1 MDCRSEFKS
10 ILIQYL
16 NDPCLEGISE
26 KLIGLSAGITP
37 AILYRYRKCTPR
49 HLAELENEALSFAAP
64 AVFEDDPDDAYV
76 SLDHGR
82 VANMQ
87 AQATGEFF
95 PFFSRLMEMS
105 LEDCSKALSEA
116 FSSSEPIPNLFEGV
130 IPPQQKWKNGDF
142 VGMTD
147 GDKVRYIGKTFD
159 AVLNEI
165 SERDACSRLREQT
178 KVACLCE
185 NPNSKRMWN
194 EYGGRGTGFQIAYT
208 KDALFGIGSCG
219 VTVPMIFPVIYEEE
233 RPDMSELAMMIAL
246 RETGF
251 QFLPGDTPIQ
261 RHWFA
266 CILKAVYI
274 KSRKLFSHEEEWRIV
289 IPDQSINE
297 TNRRF
302 ATRLCPISQI
312 RLGEQTSPSDESLL
326 RDIAAKLNVPIMR
339 HDE

>member
-1 MDCRSEFKS
+1 MDCRNEFKS

-26 KLIGLSAGITP
+26 KLLGLSAEITP
-37 AILYRYRKCTPR
+37 AVLYRYRKCTPR

-64 AVFEDDPDDAYV
+64 AVFEDDPDDAFV
-76 SLDHGR
+76 SLDHER

-87 AQATGEFF
+87 AQATGKLL

-116 FSSSEPIPNLFEGV
+116 FSSSEPTPNLFEGV
-130 IPPQQKWKNGDF
+130 IPPQQTWKNGDF

-147 GDKVRYIGKTFD
+147 DDKARYIDKTFD
-159 AVLNEI
+159 SMLGEI
-165 SERDACSRLREQT
+165 SERDACNRVREQT

-185 NPNSKRMWN
+185 NPDSKEMWDK
-194 EYGGRGTGFQIAYT
+194 YGGHGTGFQIAYT

-219 VTVPMIFPVIYEEE
+219 ITIPMIFPVIYEEE

-246 RETGF
+246 REAGF
-251 QFLPGDTPIQ
+251 QFLPGNTPIQ

-266 CILKAVYI
+266 CMLKAVYI
-274 KSRKLFSHEEEWRIV
+274 KSRKLFSYEEEWRIV
-289 IPDQSINE
+289 IPDQSVNE

-302 ATRLCPISQI
+302 ATRLCPVGQI
-312 RLGEQTSPSDESLL
+312 RLGEQVSSSDEASL
-326 RDIAAKLNVPIMR
+326 RQIATKLNIPIVR
-339 HDE
+339 YHE